1 MKRTWKA
8 MALVSVASFLLAAC
22 AGDGGYSSEA
32 TPSPSVDE
40 ADALLEFA
48 ECMREHGIDEYPDP
62 VVDENGAV
70 TIPNV
75 RMSATREELADAE
88 EACKDLLPEDQGPG
102 EVPPEVSDALLNYAE
117 CMREHGI
124 DFPDP
129 DFSGGGDVQLG
140 GEGVDRNDPDFQAAD
155 DACRHYLE
163 EGGVSGE

>member
-1 MKRTWKA
+1 LALRSDVSWQPGLHHDCIGADQSRRFGNETGSVPGGDCLHKTRTEEVGVMKRTWKA

-22 AGDGGYSSEA
+22 AGDGGSSEA

-40 ADALLEFA
+40 ADALLDFA
-48 ECMREHGIDEYPDP
+48 ECMREQGIDEYPDP

-102 EVPPEVSDALLNYAE
+102 EVPPGSQTR
-117 CMREHGI
+117 C
-124 DFPDP
+124 
-129 DFSGGGDVQLG
+129 
-140 GEGVDRNDPDFQAAD
+140 
-155 DACRHYLE
+155 
-163 EGGVSGE
+163 